1 MEPAATGHYYGYKLL
16 LMALIIGINGFFA
29 AAETALVSV
38 RPSRLKA
45 LAEEGVLGAQAALSL
60 LARPER
66 LLSVSQVGLTLASL
80 ALGWI
85 GEETLYALFQA
96 GLASWFAGSV
106 RVMVSFACF
115 GLAFVVLTYLH
126 VVVGEVVPKNVA
138 IAKADRMAVIVAP
151 VLLVFYRI
159 AEPFVRII
167 EKSAAGLSRLA
178 GIRGSLWHAGGHSAE
193 ELRYVVTASHGAGQ
207 ISEFEGE
214 AMLHLMELRTLSARE
229 VMTPRNQLVM
239 IPASAD
245 IDDALRILSESRYSR
260 FPVFDEESEKIIGV
274 VHVKDVLDFWTSRRL
289 SNQRRQGVA
298 KFDLPAIAR
307 KVPVVPETKALIE
320 LLEDLRVA
328 HAHMAIVV
336 DEFGAIAG
344 LITME
349 DVLEQVFGEI
359 EDEFDPQPKAATGEV
374 AEPHTLEL
382 DGGISIRD
390 LDTQFDLDLPE
401 DLGFETLAG
410 FLLFR
415 LGRLPEVGEQV
426 VENGRR
432 YTVLERE
439 MNRIARVRVEK
450 L

>member
-1 MEPAATGHYYGYKLL
+1 MEPATTEHYYGYRLL
-16 LMALIIGINGFFA
+16 MMALIIGVNGLFA

-45 LAEEGVLGAQAALSL
+45 MAEDGVLGAQAALSL
-60 LARPER
+60 LANPER

-85 GEETLYALFQA
+85 GEETLFALFSA
-96 GLASWFAGSV
+96 ALTPWFTGTV
-106 RVMVSFACF
+106 RVAVSLGCF

-159 AEPFVRII
+159 AEPFVRVI
-167 EKSAAGLSRLA
+167 ETSAAGLSGLL
-178 GIRGSLWHAGGHSAE
+178 GIRGAHWHAGGHSAE

-207 ISEFEGE
+207 ITDFEEG
-214 AMLHLMELRTLSARE
+214 AMVRLLELRSLAARE
-229 VMTPRNQLVM
+229 VMTPRNKLVM
-239 IPASAD
+239 IRSTAD
-245 IDDALRILSESRYSR
+245 IDEALRVLSESRYSR
-260 FPVFDEESEKIIGV
+260 LPVYDEEREKILGAI
-274 VHVKDVLDFWTSRRL
+274 HVKDVLDFWTSRRL
-289 SNQRRQGVA
+289 SNLRRQGVA
-298 KFDLPAIAR
+298 KFDLAAIAR
-307 KVPVVPETKALIE
+307 KVPVVPETKALNE
-320 LLEDLRVA
+320 LLGDMRIA

-336 DEFGAIAG
+336 DEFGAVAG

-359 EDEFDPQPKAATGEV
+359 EDEFDQAPKPQAEEV
-374 AEPHTLEL
+374 TEARVLEL
-382 DGGISIRD
+382 EGGISIRD
-390 LDTQFDLDLPE
+390 LETQYDIELPD

-415 LGRLPEVGEQV
+415 LGRIPAVGEH
-426 VENGRR
+426 VEEKGRR
-432 YTVLERE
+432 YTVLERD
-439 MNRIARVRVEK
+439 MNRIARVKVER